1 MEWERQ
7 RTYDRQAGLEAGLE
21 AGLAKGLEEGLAE
34 GRLEGAHLKAIES
47 AENLIK
53 MNILTPEQISE
64 ATGLSLEEVEELAKK
79 VNVTA

>member
-7 RTYDRQAGLEAGLE
+7 RAYDRQAGLE

-47 AENLIK
+47 AENFIK
-53 MNILTPEQISE
+53 EGVSLEIISRC
-64 ATGLSLEEVEELAKK
+64 TGLSLEEVEELAKK

>member
-7 RTYDRQAGLEAGLE
+7 RAYDRQAG
-21 AGLAKGLEEGLAE
+21 KDEGLTE
-34 GRLEGAHLKAIES
+34 GRLEGAHIKAIES

-53 MNILTPEQISE
+53 MNIGTLEQISV
-64 ATGLSLEEVEELAKK
+64 ATGLSLEEVKELAKK

>member
-7 RTYDRQAGLEAGLE
+7 RAYDRQAGLE

-34 GRLEGAHLKAIES
+34 GRLEGRHNARIES

-53 MNILTPEQISE
+53 MNIGTLEQISE

>member
-7 RTYDRQAGLEAGLE
+7 RAYDRQAGIEA
-21 AGLAKGLEEGLAE
+21 
-34 GRLEGAHLKAIES
+34 GAHLKAIES